1 MELLTNKFFLI
12 AITFMFYIG
21 GQMLQRI
28 TGIKL
33 LNPILLAMAALIGF
47 LLF

>member
-28 TGIKL
+28 TE
-33 LNPILLAMAALIGF
+33 
-47 LLF
+47 